1 MKKNEIQ
8 KITLTSVFAA
18 IAFVFGLLTKYVPG
32 LNLEMPQGGS
42 VFGFPMIPIVMLG
55 FILGA
60 KYGVLAGFIYGLTS
74 IMLDGGLYHW
84 GSLFFDYLIAFGVLG
99 LTGLFKKD
107 LYHPVKF
114 VLIIMLVGFLR
125 YVSHGL
131 SGVILFGEFAPEG
144 VNPWVYSF
152 IYYNLPYMI
161 SSTMITALV
170 ASLLRIK
177 MIVLT
182 EQYGL
187 SQSSN

>member
-18 IAFVFGLLTKYVPG
+18 IAFVFGVITKYVPG

-55 FILGA
+55 FILGV
-60 KYGVLAGFIYGLTS
+60 KYGVLGGFVYGMTS
-74 IMLDGGLYHW
+74 VMLDGGFYHW
-84 GSLFFDYLIAFGVLG
+84 GSLFLDYLIAFGLLG

-114 VLIIMLVGFLR
+114 VLVIIFVGLLR
-125 YVSHGL
+125 YISHGL
-131 SGVILFGEFAPEG
+131 SGVIIFGEFAPEG
-144 VNPWVYSF
+144 VNPWTYSF
-152 IYYNLPYMI
+152 IYYNLPYMV
-161 SSTMITALV
+161 SSILLTTIV
-170 ASLLRIK
+170 ASLLRKK

-187 SQSSN
+187 NQT